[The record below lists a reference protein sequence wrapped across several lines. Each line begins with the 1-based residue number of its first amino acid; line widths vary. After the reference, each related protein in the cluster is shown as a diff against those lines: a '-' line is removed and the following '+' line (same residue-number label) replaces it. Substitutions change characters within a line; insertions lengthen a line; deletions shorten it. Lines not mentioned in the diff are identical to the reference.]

1 VIVAS
6 QTISKASMR
15 RRNAWVIPAGF
26 LWAMGVLLWVLADS
40 PRRWSG
46 QVEVIGLA
54 TTLTALGLIG
64 AGAMSGELGILT
76 ALARLKLGPWMA
88 IGFSLGFGLA
98 TLAWLGDVEGYHGF
112 VTRSSLAPAGALVGA
127 GFLALVLA
135 YRSTPNMLRDW
146 GSSLDRSL
154 RGGGTFASG
163 ASRVWTLWG
172 VAMSAE
178 AVGFS
183 RGSFGFLSDPVA
195 ALSTTS
201 SANAVLYALAQ
212 MGLLATLVAAWR
224 FAVNRHAGSMALL
237 MWVAGSQVV
246 LGLISA
252 SKEGAIIQLVA
263 LVVGYSAR
271 GKLRLGPLVLAGLLT
286 LFVVTPFVTAY
297 RTAVLNGSGRLS
309 PVESLQSMDFYQ
321 LASGSTAQTDSGSL
335 VASTDRWS
343 RIGDVAII
351 VEKTPSTIAY
361 ISGSE
366 LISGPVLGF
375 VPRSVWPG
383 KPVLDAG
390 YEVNKEYYEVPGSV
404 HSSAAVTPYG
414 DLYRH
419 GGVWVVIVGMA
430 ILGMFVRTVD
440 DREGAAIQADPR
452 LMFLPMVL
460 FTTLVKQEM
469 DYLGLTASLV
479 SVISAAALAA
489 RLVSRRTMS
498 SA

>member
-1 VIVAS
+1 
-6 QTISKASMR
+6 
-15 RRNAWVIPAGF
+15 
-26 LWAMGVLLWVLADS
+26 
-40 PRRWSG
+40 
-46 QVEVIGLA
+46 
-54 TTLTALGLIG
+54 
-64 AGAMSGELGILT
+64 
-76 ALARLKLGPWMA
+76 
-88 IGFSLGFGLA
+88 
-98 TLAWLGDVEGYHGF
+98 
-112 VTRSSLAPAGALVGA
+112 
-127 GFLALVLA
+127 
-135 YRSTPNMLRDW
+135 
-146 GSSLDRSL
+146 
-154 RGGGTFASG
+154 
-163 ASRVWTLWG
+163 
-172 VAMSAE
+172 
-178 AVGFS
+178 
-183 RGSFGFLSDPVA
+183 
-195 ALSTTS
+195 
-201 SANAVLYALAQ
+201 
-212 MGLLATLVAAWR
+212 
-224 FAVNRHAGSMALL
+224 
-237 MWVAGSQVV
+237 
-246 LGLISA
+246 
-252 SKEGAIIQLVA
+252 
-263 LVVGYSAR
+263 
-271 GKLRLGPLVLAGLLT
+271 
-286 LFVVTPFVTAY
+286 
-297 RTAVLNGSGRLS
+297 
-309 PVESLQSMDFYQ
+309 

-404 HSSAAVTPYG
+404 HSSAAVTSYG